1 MGEVRLIRKDEL
13 KYLLSLYEHLNK
25 DDPVMEL
32 DEKLQKHWE
41 EIISHPD
48 YFYLLS

>member
-32 DEKLQKHWE
+32 DEKLQNIGKK
-41 EIISHPD
+41 
-48 YFYLLS
+48 